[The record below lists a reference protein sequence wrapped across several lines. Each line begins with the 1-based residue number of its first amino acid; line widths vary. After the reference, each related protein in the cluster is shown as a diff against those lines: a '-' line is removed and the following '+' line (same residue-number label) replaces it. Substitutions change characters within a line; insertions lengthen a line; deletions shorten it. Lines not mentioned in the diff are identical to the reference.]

1 MLIIGIS
8 HITGVI
14 KTISELNGVKAI
26 LIKNMCL
33 KNISKFIYI
42 EICFVS
48 LRELE
53 NARPE
58 QSKNIRC

>member
-42 EICFVS
+42 EMSFVS